1 MTAGGEFSLKASA
14 REVGAHQRRRVIEQH
29 DEGAFGGHTVVRGE
43 IGVKIGTSQ
52 CGGCLASLGSRRRAH
67 PLQELTNDH
76 DPTDAAMAAFPRSA
90 PTNFPAPILKPKPPR
105 FKKAFTINLW
115 EY

>member
-29 DEGAFGGHTVVRGE
+29 DEGAFGGCAVVGREIRVE
-43 IGVKIGTSQ
+43 IGARQ
-52 CGGCLASLGSRRRAH
+52 RGCSLGSLSRGRGAD

-76 DPTDAAMAAFPRSA
+76 DPTDAAMAAFP
-90 PTNFPAPILKPKPPR
+90 
-105 FKKAFTINLW
+105 
-115 EY
+115 